1 MQAATDTAVSGS
13 PALSNPFLTDITSNA
28 PSLLLDTVSEP
39 APVASNT
46 SIIDFFASDIT
57 DAPNLGTVLPPTQSP
72 ILPKST
78 PDREPTPD
86 LQPDFTKPELNPM
99 NTDFFDM
106 STDPPIQASTAQPP
120 AMQPVLPS
128 TENEV
133 ELPRKSVPPPR
144 PPPPVVKPSTTPPV
158 VAKSA
163 LDDLNQSIMMSLG
176 SPVKVNS
183 PISSSL
189 IEEEQT
195 VIMEPVLQTQSQS
208 CLSGKQDTSMP
219 FAGDQLIADVVVVL
233 ETRFVLSLFVV
244 CVNI

>member
-1 MQAATDTAVSGS
+1 
-13 PALSNPFLTDITSNA
+13 
-28 PSLLLDTVSEP
+28 
-39 APVASNT
+39 
-46 SIIDFFASDIT
+46 
-57 DAPNLGTVLPPTQSP
+57 
-72 ILPKST
+72 
-78 PDREPTPD
+78 
-86 LQPDFTKPELNPM
+86 
-99 NTDFFDM
+99 
-106 STDPPIQASTAQPP
+106 
-120 AMQPVLPS
+120 MQPVLPS